1 MSKELASVREVT
13 EIDTKS
19 GKKGYIHKFESVTQI
34 GTFFSLDKLEKGT
47 NVMVQKNGNYFDYS
61 PLVTDEEATAIKS
74 ASAKVKEMWS

>member
-1 MSKELASVREVT
+1 MKELASVRQVT

-34 GTFFSLDKLEKGT
+34 GTFFSLTSVPVGT
-47 NVMVQKNGNYFDYS
+47 NIMIQKNGDYFDYS
-61 PLVTDEEATAIKS
+61 ELVTDAEATAIKA